1 MEEVYRIVPDTE
13 LVHKKIFSKAR
24 KEGRASDMVLTQLKF
39 AASAPLLQ
47 ELVGI
52 RKDLEVRACSQYK
65 YSSNVKKS
73 LQSSLRI
80 QLGLRLH
87 LSIDKT

>member
-1 MEEVYRIVPDTE
+1 MALCKATTTEDDT
-13 LVHKKIFSKAR
+13 VHSALRCCLDVIGYR
-24 KEGRASDMVLTQLKF
+24 KEGHASDMVLTQLKF

-80 QLGLRLH
+80 
-87 LSIDKT
+87 